1 MGKEV
6 WEVTKSEK
14 ALQRYLILRA
24 ELHDIYARKVQAVG
38 HVGFPDI
45 FLARKGHI
53 VLVELK
59 SPTGKGRLSRKQEKE
74 IERLRDEG
82 VNVHVIDNHEEA
94 DEIIK
99 NLADAQNPHP

>member
-14 ALQRYLILRA
+14 DLQHYLILRA
-24 ELHDIYARKVQAVG
+24 ELHDIYARKVRAVG
-38 HVGFPDI
+38 HVGFPDV
-45 FLARKGHI
+45 FLARSDHI

-59 SPTGKGRLSRKQEKE
+59 SPTGRGRLSKKQEKE

-82 VNVHVIDNHEEA
+82 VNVHVIDSYEEA

-99 NLADAQNPHP
+99 NLADA

>member
-1 MGKEV
+1 M
-6 WEVTKSEK
+6 TKSEK
-14 ALQRYLILRA
+14 YLQHYLILRA
-24 ELHDIYARKVQAVG
+24 ELHDIYARKVRAVG
-38 HVGFPDI
+38 HVGFPDV
-45 FLARKGHI
+45 FLAHKGRI

-82 VNVHVIDNHEEA
+82 INVHVIDNHEEA

-99 NLADAQNPHP
+99 NLADAQNPHL